1 MCARAWVGHSLL
13 VLLNGLSP
21 LVSLPL
27 HRRVEVDGIGLH
39 APRRITGDL
48 VALTST
54 QLSSELTQI

>member
-1 MCARAWVGHSLL
+1 